1 MGGTSSPVSVAY
13 ELGLGLT
20 STISMNDAAVRT
32 LAGVSGSGT
41 SWSMSSLYGKSNS
54 YSVEYLVVA
63 GGGGGG
69 NSASYGGSSA
79 QVCGGGGA
87 GGYLASTATVSGAY
101 TITVGSGGASITTA
115 AGTDSSF
122 GAVATSTGGG
132 RGASYTVGSSTG
144 GSGGGGG
151 IYAGNTGSAGTS
163 GQGYAG
169 RNASSNIGC
178 CGGGYYGGGGGG
190 ASGQGPG
197 YPPGFNIYTRGGDG
211 LQWSNGTY
219 YAGGGQGGAA
229 GDNGYVYYTQYA
241 PAALGG
247 GAKGS
252 WNMNGTSPYYA
263 TSATVNTGGGG
274 GGAAY
279 TYVGFGGN
287 DNIPG
292 TNGASGIVII
302 RYAGAQRGTGGTVT
316 SAGGYTY
323 HTFTSS
329 GTFTA

>member
-1 MGGTSSPVSVAY
+1 
-13 ELGLGLT
+13 LGLGLT
-20 STISMNDAAVRT
+20 STITMNDAAVRT
-32 LAGVSGSGT
+32 LAGVGGSGT

-69 NSASYGGSSA
+69 NSNYGGSSN
-79 QVCGGGGA
+79 QCCGGGGA
-87 GGYLASTATVSGAY
+87 GGYLASTATVSGSY
-101 TITVGSGGASITTA
+101 TITIGSGGASPSSSPGATS
-115 AGTDSSF
+115 GTNSSF
-122 GAVATSTGGG
+122 GSVAISTGGG
-132 RGASYTVGSSTG
+132 KGATYISGSATG

-151 IYAGNTGSAGTS
+151 SNYTTPSAGTS

-169 RNASSNIGC
+169 QVVAYLYTC
-178 CGGGYYGGGGGG
+178 CGLQGIQGGGGGG
-190 ASGQGPG
+190 AGGQSSSYPVGYSVYTQGGP
-197 YPPGFNIYTRGGDG
+197 G
-211 LQWSNGTY
+211 LQWSDGNY
-219 YAGGGQGGAA
+219 YAGGGQAGSA
-229 GDNGYVYYTQYA
+229 GDNGYLYYVQYA

-252 WNMNGTSPYYA
+252 WNMRGAAPFYA
-263 TSATVNTGGGG
+263 TASTVNTGGGG
-274 GGAAY
+274 GGAGY

-292 TNGASGIVII
+292 TAGASGIVII